1 MIPLLQTIAPTLF
14 KLIATKFGSI
24 VTEKIKEKL
33 EVSELPD
40 KLSASDIAKLQELD
54 KELALE
60 FYRLDIDDR
69 KSARK
74 NNNKDSTPKVLAY
87 IVTFGFFGILILY
100 SYNFIPVEAETIMN
114 IMIGS
119 LGTAW
124 VSIINYYFGSSLG
137 SQRKTELILQPE

>member
-87 IVTFGFFGILILY
+87 LNTIFIQLY
-100 SYNFIPVEAETIMN
+100 TRRGRNNHEHNDWV
-114 IMIGS
+114 IGHS
-119 LGTAW
+119 LG
-124 VSIINYYFGSSLG
+124 INHKLLLWQLF
-137 SQRKTELILQPE
+137 R